1 MKLTP
6 FKVVSFLRRNPC
18 LTFSEVARRLGIS
31 YHKVKR
37 AATPAGINAMDSH
50 TKRMEAIAC
59 LIRLNPG
66 VFHYQLGKKLGL
78 SRPSVSG
85 IASRMGIYR
94 HVPRN
99 PAAMKKRENGILR
112 SLGEGKTFRAAAMD
126 NGCSKNVASRVA
138 KEHGVRRPG
147 CPPFSYTKDEEKRVI
162 RWLLHPSISYPH
174 IAKKVGLKENTILF
188 IASRN
193 GIRRRLPSFY
203 RGEIPHQ
210 T

>member
-1 MKLTP
+1 MLHIPTQQW
-6 FKVVSFLRRNPC
+6 RQ
-18 LTFSEVARRLGIS
+18 
-31 YHKVKR
+31 
-37 AATPAGINAMDSH
+37 D
-50 TKRMEAIAC
+50 
-59 LIRLNPG
+59 
-66 VFHYQLGKKLGL
+66 
-78 SRPSVSG
+78 
-85 IASRMGIYR
+85 
-94 HVPRN
+94 N
-99 PAAMKKRENGILR
+99 PAVAAYIAAGRVEWKPKKKQSWPRL
-112 SLGEGKTFRAAAMD
+112 AAAMD